1 MNLLAFFGTF
11 ALYTGWF
18 EKFFRPAMR
27 ASEGIPEQMAVAL
40 VWLGIFFAVYLVLP
54 ILYEL
59 VKKVKAR
66 EEDVLLILLNAA
78 VVFYYLWNILFAT
91 YRTELAFCAIGLCT
105 AHLVMMSVVIRRCPK
120 DVNLRLGLLAIGL
133 FFLTI
138 AVPLYLK
145 MYAVAMAW
153 GVEGVILVVIG
164 LRYRSI
170 WTQIGGAAAVL
181 LSIGQLLHRLPMHT
195 GAFRLALN
203 PAFGTW
209 VFVAGALLVCHIIYR
224 RNSELKENLRRLIA
238 QILYGA
244 TVLLLMAAVMME
256 WWWHCD
262 YNLAVDAVGDKYFIR
277 GMMIIFTV
285 FELLLIVRPACP
297 QGIIL
302 KVLAT
307 ISAAAGSIFTMAAF
321 TEVYGS
327 SFVIFANI
335 DFILALVFVAGLFI
349 AARLRRRTVEQ
360 EEYNSTFSI
369 LFALA
374 GIFVL
379 WVLLTEEIY
388 LYWYC
393 QNRYAEKIANWRF
406 LANMYISV
414 MWAVYGAALMIIGF
428 WRKVGVLRY
437 IALGLFAL
445 LLAKVFIL
453 DTSTVKSVYRIA
465 AFLATGVTLVGTS
478 YLYQFS
484 KKKGFFDVRFQGY
497 FVGYHKFVLTDEI
510 YNVARG
516 DLGDIRLVGEDGE
529 QIPYVLARPKDV
541 TKTIRYTPSIIN
553 RSTGENLSALVT
565 LDFGKQTVK
574 TSIEVKTGGNNFRRA
589 VKVEGSNDNVE
600 FFTLVEQAY
609 VFAIGDERDRRFNS
623 IDLPANDYRYLRIS
637 VEPMATEKESP
648 VINEVEAL
656 KTEKSPVERQVI
668 ELAEMEHHEEKI
680 NSSVYVYDTG
690 YLNLPIT
697 EIKADIFDESFYRYV
712 TVEGRDSATRKV
724 EVYSEDNRQRFKDI
738 EVRWKGILSN
748 TIYRYITENG
758 KKFEKLVL
766 HIPPGGHVYRYLK
779 ITIKNYDDK
788 PVIISSVSA
797 KMIAHRIVFESD
809 GSSEPILYV
818 GAEDSKK
825 PQYDLARRLSKPL
838 EVNAG
843 TAILGNISDNP
854 LFGQAEAKPL
864 AWTEK
869 HKVLLLIVMGTMAV
883 ILGGFIFKSF
893 KSIQSEQT
901 RN

>member
-1 MNLLAFFGTF
+1 MDGIFILLTLMAIGCVLSGPVALIISIISLNKIKEIARQLQEKAIMPGGAATGAEKVKEAIKAEEVPKASAEKKQEQPAEAFDAAKAKEFKKTRQEAFRAAAERIKEKEREISGWKTGALEQRIGTRWVLLAGIITVIVGVGFFLKYAYDNMYIGPLGRVVIAAVSGLIALAVGEVTRRRGYGIVAKAVTALGFAILYAAVFSAYRYYELINSTPAFLLAILITAAAMFYAVSLNEVVVALLSLLGGFLTPIIVSTGENLPVPLFSYVLVLGIGAMLCSYYRKWRPVNLLAFCGTF

-18 EKFFRPAMR
+18 EKFFRPAMS
-27 ASEGIPEQMAVAL
+27 ASEGIPEQMVVAL
-40 VWLGIFFAVYLVLP
+40 VWLGIFFAVYLALP

-66 EEDVLLILLNAA
+66 EEDVLLILLNSA
-78 VVFYYLWNILFAT
+78 VVFYYLWNILFAN
-91 YRTELAFCAIGLCT
+91 YRTELAFCAIGLCA

-120 DVNLRLGLLAIGL
+120 DVNLRLGLLVIGL

-153 GVEGVILVVIG
+153 AIEGLILAAIG

-170 WTQIGGAAAVL
+170 WTQIGGSAAVL

-195 GAFRLALN
+195 GAFQLVFN

-224 RNSELKENLRRLIA
+224 RNSELIENLRRLIA

-244 TVLLLMAAVMME
+244 TVLLLMATVMME

-302 KVLAT
+302 KVMAT

-327 SFVIFANI
+327 SFVLFANI

-349 AARLRRRTVEQ
+349 AARLLRRTVEQ
-360 EEYNSTFSI
+360 EEYNSTFPI

-465 AFLATGVTLVGTS
+465 AFLATGVTLVGIS

-484 KKKGFFDVRFQGY
+484 KKKGFF
-497 FVGYHKFVLTDEI
+497 E
-510 YNVARG
+510 AM
-516 DLGDIRLVGEDGE
+516 
-529 QIPYVLARPKDV
+529 
-541 TKTIRYTPSIIN
+541 
-553 RSTGENLSALVT
+553 LS
-565 LDFGKQTVK
+565 
-574 TSIEVKTGGNNFRRA
+574 
-589 VKVEGSNDNVE
+589 
-600 FFTLVEQAY
+600 
-609 VFAIGDERDRRFNS
+609 
-623 IDLPANDYRYLRIS
+623 
-637 VEPMATEKESP
+637 
-648 VINEVEAL
+648 
-656 KTEKSPVERQVI
+656 EKSVD
-668 ELAEMEHHEEKI
+668 K
-680 NSSVYVYDTG
+680 DC
-690 YLNLPIT
+690 
-697 EIKADIFDESFYRYV
+697 
-712 TVEGRDSATRKV
+712 
-724 EVYSEDNRQRFKDI
+724 EV
-738 EVRWKGILSN
+738 
-748 TIYRYITENG
+748 
-758 KKFEKLVL
+758 
-766 HIPPGGHVYRYLK
+766 
-779 ITIKNYDDK
+779 
-788 PVIISSVSA
+788 
-797 KMIAHRIVFESD
+797 
-809 GSSEPILYV
+809 
-818 GAEDSKK
+818 
-825 PQYDLARRLSKPL
+825 
-838 EVNAG
+838 
-843 TAILGNISDNP
+843 
-854 LFGQAEAKPL
+854 
-864 AWTEK
+864 
-869 HKVLLLIVMGTMAV
+869 
-883 ILGGFIFKSF
+883 
-893 KSIQSEQT
+893 
-901 RN
+901 

>member
-1 MNLLAFFGTF
+1 MDGFFILLILIAVGCVLSGPVALIISIISLNKTKEIAHHIVPPKAARDTEKMKEAVKTEEVPRATVVGEKEAAAEKKQEQPTEALGTAKAKEFKKTRQEAFRAAAERIKEKEREISGWKTGTLEQRIGTRWLLLAGIITVIVAVGFFLKYAYDNKYIGPLGRVVIAAVSGLIALTVGEITRRRGYGIVAKAVTALGFAILYAAVFSAYRYYGLINSTPAFLLAILITAAAMLYAVSLNEVVVALLSLLGGFLTPVIVSTGENLPVPLFSYVLVLGIGAMLCSYYRKWRAVNLLAFLGTF

-27 ASEGIPEQMAVAL
+27 SAEGIPEQMAVSL

-59 VKKVKAR
+59 VKKVKAQA
-66 EEDVLLILLNAA
+66 EDVLLVLLNAG
-78 VVFYYLWNILFAT
+78 VVFYYLWSILFAK
-91 YRTELAFCAIGLCT
+91 YRLELAFCAIGLCA
-105 AHLVMMSVVIRRCPK
+105 AHLVMMSIVIRRCPK
-120 DVNLRLGLLAIGL
+120 DVNLRLGLLVIGL

-153 GVEGVILVVIG
+153 VVEGIILVVIG

-170 WTQIGGAAAVL
+170 WTQIGGAVAVL
-181 LSIGQLLHRLPMHT
+181 LSIGQLIHRLPMHM
-195 GAFRLALN
+195 GAFQLVFN

-224 RNSELKENLRRLIA
+224 RNSELTENLRMLIA

-349 AARLRRRTVEQ
+349 SARLLRRTVEQ

-465 AFLATGVTLVGTS
+465 AFLATGVTLVGIS

-484 KKKGFFDVRFQGY
+484 KKKGFF
-497 FVGYHKFVLTDEI
+497 E
-510 YNVARG
+510 AM
-516 DLGDIRLVGEDGE
+516 
-529 QIPYVLARPKDV
+529 LA
-541 TKTIRYTPSIIN
+541 
-553 RSTGENLSALVT
+553 
-565 LDFGKQTVK
+565 
-574 TSIEVKTGGNNFRRA
+574 
-589 VKVEGSNDNVE
+589 
-600 FFTLVEQAY
+600 
-609 VFAIGDERDRRFNS
+609 
-623 IDLPANDYRYLRIS
+623 
-637 VEPMATEKESP
+637 
-648 VINEVEAL
+648 
-656 KTEKSPVERQVI
+656 EKS
-668 ELAEMEHHEEKI
+668 
-680 NSSVYVYDTG
+680 
-690 YLNLPIT
+690 
-697 EIKADIFDESFYRYV
+697 AD
-712 TVEGRDSATRKV
+712 K
-724 EVYSEDNRQRFKDI
+724 
-738 EVRWKGILSN
+738 
-748 TIYRYITENG
+748 
-758 KKFEKLVL
+758 
-766 HIPPGGHVYRYLK
+766 
-779 ITIKNYDDK
+779 
-788 PVIISSVSA
+788 
-797 KMIAHRIVFESD
+797 
-809 GSSEPILYV
+809 
-818 GAEDSKK
+818 
-825 PQYDLARRLSKPL
+825 
-838 EVNAG
+838 
-843 TAILGNISDNP
+843 
-854 LFGQAEAKPL
+854 
-864 AWTEK
+864 
-869 HKVLLLIVMGTMAV
+869 
-883 ILGGFIFKSF
+883 
-893 KSIQSEQT
+893 
-901 RN
+901 

>member
-1 MNLLAFFGTF
+1 MEGFFILLILVAVGCVLSGPVALIISIISLNKTKETARQLQEKAIMPGGTATGVEKVKEAVKAEEVPKPETVLEIEPVIEKKEEPPMEAVTGARIEETEKVKAEAFRDSIVKFKEKEKKISRQKAGALEQRIGTRWVLFAGIITIIVAVGFFLKYAYDNMYIGPLGRVVIAAVSGLIALAIGEVTRRRGYGIVAKAVTALGFAILYAAVFSAYRYYGLINSTPAFVFAILITTAAMLYAVSLNEVVVALLSLLGGFLTPVIVSTGENLPVPLFSYVLVLGIGAMLCSYYRKWRAVNLLAFFGTF

-27 ASEGIPEQMAVAL
+27 SAEGIPEQMAVSL

-78 VVFYYLWNILFAT
+78 VVFYYLWNILFAN
-91 YRTELAFCAIGLCT
+91 YRTELAFCAIGLCA
-105 AHLVMMSVVIRRCPK
+105 AHLVMMSVVIMRCPK
-120 DVNLRLGLLAIGL
+120 DVNLRLGLLVIGL

-153 GVEGVILVVIG
+153 AIEGLILAVIG

-195 GAFRLALN
+195 GAFQTVFN

-224 RNSELKENLRRLIA
+224 RNSELTENLRRLIA

-244 TVLLLMAAVMME
+244 TVFLLMAAVMME

-307 ISAAAGSIFTMAAF
+307 ISASAGSIFTMAAF

-349 AARLRRRTVEQ
+349 AARLLRRTVEQ

-465 AFLATGVTLVGTS
+465 AFLATGVTLVGIS

-484 KKKGFFDVRFQGY
+484 KKKGFF
-497 FVGYHKFVLTDEI
+497 E
-510 YNVARG
+510 AM
-516 DLGDIRLVGEDGE
+516 
-529 QIPYVLARPKDV
+529 LA
-541 TKTIRYTPSIIN
+541 
-553 RSTGENLSALVT
+553 
-565 LDFGKQTVK
+565 
-574 TSIEVKTGGNNFRRA
+574 
-589 VKVEGSNDNVE
+589 
-600 FFTLVEQAY
+600 
-609 VFAIGDERDRRFNS
+609 
-623 IDLPANDYRYLRIS
+623 
-637 VEPMATEKESP
+637 
-648 VINEVEAL
+648 
-656 KTEKSPVERQVI
+656 EKS
-668 ELAEMEHHEEKI
+668 
-680 NSSVYVYDTG
+680 
-690 YLNLPIT
+690 
-697 EIKADIFDESFYRYV
+697 AD
-712 TVEGRDSATRKV
+712 K
-724 EVYSEDNRQRFKDI
+724 
-738 EVRWKGILSN
+738 
-748 TIYRYITENG
+748 
-758 KKFEKLVL
+758 
-766 HIPPGGHVYRYLK
+766 
-779 ITIKNYDDK
+779 
-788 PVIISSVSA
+788 
-797 KMIAHRIVFESD
+797 
-809 GSSEPILYV
+809 
-818 GAEDSKK
+818 
-825 PQYDLARRLSKPL
+825 
-838 EVNAG
+838 
-843 TAILGNISDNP
+843 
-854 LFGQAEAKPL
+854 
-864 AWTEK
+864 
-869 HKVLLLIVMGTMAV
+869 
-883 ILGGFIFKSF
+883 
-893 KSIQSEQT
+893 
-901 RN
+901 